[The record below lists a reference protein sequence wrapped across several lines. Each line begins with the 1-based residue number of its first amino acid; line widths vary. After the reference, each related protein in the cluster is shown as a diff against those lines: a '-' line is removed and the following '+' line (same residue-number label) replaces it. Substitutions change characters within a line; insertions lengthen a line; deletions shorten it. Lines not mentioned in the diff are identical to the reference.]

1 MTNIERNM
9 ALSALIGSEGYEAA
23 EECPQGHNEDIAVD
37 PDYSIGDPV
46 WTEDLAWGA
55 GVLCLTCIVEDARKV
70 HWSDETPEEYLRA
83 QSVRGIRQADPSWHP
98 EWRIQPTP
106 KDFMVPGVLEPLARE
121 LVKRWGEEEMVPWGW
136 MMDYENKPDGLDYNV
151 DIWIEDCDC
160 IVGEGEGRTYEIAL
174 GEALLAAARNR

>member
-1 MTNIERNM
+1 MTDTERNT
-9 ALSALIGSEGYEAA
+9 ALAALIGPEGYEAA
-23 EECPQGHNEDIAVD
+23 KTCPQGHNEDIAVD

-121 LVKRWGEEEMVPWGW
+121 LVARWHA
-136 MMDYENKPDGLDYNV
+136 ENHQYGLWVAHYDPY
-151 DIWIEDCDC
+151 C
-160 IVGEGEGRTYEIAL
+160 EGNPPYTVLVLPIGKGIGLGDTYEIAL
-174 GEALLAAARNR
+174 GEALLNAARNR